1 LFSMVIGRD
10 LSFFSL
16 LKRGVF
22 LLLLGAVVALS
33 FHAIARAF
41 TEPTQAPPQGNAL
54 PPINTGADVQ
64 TRQGTLIINS
74 PLVVPT
80 LCIAGDCRSLW
91 PEIISTPILPAIYVT
106 NESYSGNLGGKS
118 GGDAKCGSD
127 INTPS
132 ASAYARFEMLPWDPS
147 GAFYRVGS
155 AASGFSGRAE
165 PISDKRKS
173 HIGGARF
180 WAWHPES
187 CNGFSNGGSGTP
199 L

>member
-1 LFSMVIGRD
+1 MAICSESGFL
-10 LSFFSL
+10 SL

-41 TEPTQAPPQGNAL
+41 TEPTQAPPQGNVP
-54 PPINTGADVQ
+54 PPINTGAEAQ
-64 TRQGTLIINS
+64 TRHGALTINS

-91 PEIISTPILPAIYVT
+91 PAITSTPILPTIYMT
-106 NESYSGNLGGKS
+106 NESYSGNLGGKN
-118 GGDAKCGSD
+118 GGDAKCASD
-127 INTPS
+127 VRAP
-132 ASAYARFEMLPWDPS
+132 AAPAYTRFEMLPWDPS

-165 PISDKRKS
+165 PISDTRKS
-173 HIGGARF
+173 HLGGARF

-187 CNGFSNGGSGTP
+187 CNGFTGGGSGTAYGN
-199 L
+199 